1 MAPSRGTPWTRHS
14 SPSLAS
20 ETWRAAC
27 SACRW
32 GLTCVSGRSAGCAR
46 GRRTR
51 RRRRRHRLLREA
63 EPAAAGKRV
72 QWKRDSA
79 SMLGRDTRQ
88 CSSQRGIRVTGH
100 RLPSTKLPD
109 GPGEGHGSSPDPC
122 PGRAPALHEAN
133 FFIHSINIGG
143 DIALGAVVAAEI
155 FCFVPSLKPQFFRL
169 RKRGGDQGA
178 AAGPV

>member
-1 MAPSRGTPWTRHS
+1 MKVGLGQHPYAPPPPSETQRRASGLAPSRGTPWTRHS

-72 QWKRDSA
+72 QWKRGSA

-133 FFIHSINIGG
+133 FFHPLNKYWRRHCS
-143 DIALGAVVAAEI
+143 
-155 FCFVPSLKPQFFRL
+155 R
-169 RKRGGDQGA
+169 RGGGC
-178 AAGPV
+178 

>member
-1 MAPSRGTPWTRHS
+1 MLRKRRPGAASLAPPPPSETQGRASGLAPSRGTPWTRHS

-20 ETWRAAC
+20 ETRRAAC

-88 CSSQRGIRVTGH
+88 CSSQRCIRVTGH

-133 FFIHSINIGG
+133 FFHPLHKYWWGHCS
-143 DIALGAVVAAEI
+143 
-155 FCFVPSLKPQFFRL
+155 R
-169 RKRGGDQGA
+169 RRGGC
-178 AAGPV
+178 